1 MSYFKAEIQQIR
13 FLQGPRR
20 FRVGSLPLDGS
31 NGPTSKVTGERS
43 GTGKGKG
50 KGPRGGKGNTH
61 THTHRHTERHG
72 LHNLP
77 LSYLLCGLASIT
89 RAGFKRG
96 KLGSCPGPPQ
106 LSGLHK
112 NSKTLLPKET

>member
-1 MSYFKAEIQQIR
+1 MSYFKAEMQQIR

-20 FRVGSLPLDGS
+20 FRVGSLQRSPRSLDGS

-50 KGPRGGKGNTH
+50 KGPRGGKG
-61 THTHRHTERHG
+61 HTER
-72 LHNLP
+72 HNLP

-89 RAGFKRG
+89 RAGLKRWQTG
-96 KLGSCPGPPQ
+96 QLPRASTTKRPPQ
-106 LSGLHK
+106 KTVKHYYLRKHK
-112 NSKTLLPKET
+112 NTF